1 MAKNEIIT
9 KTTLTDLSSSDKI
22 KLTKAIENVSINA
35 INNNTKD
42 FKELCEVAKKELE
55 HYDISDARYEF
66 YKKGLDICEKAVDK
80 AESEEERDKRIQET
94 LEMIEKVDKI
104 EEEKDKNKQE
114 IFEKVVEANKI
125 NKQFNW
131 MLLRNIGVAAII
143 AAGGIKYLGPKAKDF
158 AVKLLDKNKN
168 L

>member
-1 MAKNEIIT
+1 MSKNEITT
-9 KTTLTDLSSSDKI
+9 KTVLTDLSSPDKI
-22 KLTKAIENVSINA
+22 KMIKEIGNVSINA
-35 INNNTKD
+35 MNNNTKD

-55 HYDISDARYEF
+55 HYDISDAHYEF
-66 YKKGLDICEKAVDK
+66 YKKGLDICEKAVEK
-80 AESEEERDKRIQET
+80 SESEEERDKRIKET

-131 MLLRNIGVAAII
+131 TLLRDIGVFAVVM
-143 AAGGIKYLGPKAKDF
+143 AGGIKYLGPKAKDL

>member
-1 MAKNEIIT
+1 MSKNEIST
-9 KTTLTDLSSSDKI
+9 KTVLTDLSSPDKI
-22 KLTKAIENVSINA
+22 KMIKEIGNVSINA
-35 INNNTKD
+35 MNNNTKD

-55 HYDISDARYEF
+55 HYDISDAHYEF
-66 YKKGLDICEKAVDK
+66 YKKGLDICEKAVEK
-80 AESEEERDKRIQET
+80 SES
-94 LEMIEKVDKI
+94 

-131 MLLRNIGVAAII
+131 TLLRDIGVFAVVM
-143 AAGGIKYLGPKAKDF
+143 AGGIKYLGPKSKDL
-158 AVKLLDKNKN
+158 AVKLLDKNKD